1 MTRFYDLFFRG
12 NSSPKNKETV
22 FDLKM
27 PNTTFLQKCLKQWYT
42 VGLLFILV
50 QANAFA
56 QTGTGV
62 TINGIVKDTKGQALP
77 GVSVAIKGSSTVT
90 LTANTGNYTIKVPSS
105 SSTLVFSFIGFNKQ
119 EINIDGKNV
128 IDVVMTEEDKRL
140 DEVVIVGYGSQK
152 KIANTGS
159 IASVK
164 SEDLVKTPVVNIAQ
178 GLQSRVSGLQ
188 VTQNNAA
195 PGGNISVRV
204 RGTNSING
212 SSEPLYVIDG
222 IQISNESGAN
232 TPSPLS
238 TINPSDVESVEI
250 LKDASATAIYG
261 ARGANGV
268 VLITTKR
275 GKLGVTSI
283 QAESYVGVQ
292 KITKIIPVLNATQ
305 FAQLENEVY
314 KTTIYAN
321 PENEGEGTNWQDEI
335 YRSAKIQNYMV
346 SAAGGS
352 DKTKFSVSANYF
364 DQDGIVI
371 GSNFKR
377 YSLRATLD
385 HSINERFKF
394 GATILSSYTI
404 NQGISTSSQSLD
416 GAATTGSVVGAA
428 LGAPPTLKPYRADGS
443 IFPLSDQF
451 NGRYREVTNPLG
463 LTEIFNQQQT
473 KRTLANVYVETKIVE
488 GLTYR
493 AAFNA
498 DLASTL
504 SDGYSPI
511 YILGALER
519 NATSGSAYKGN
530 SNANALLHESI
541 LTYMKSFGQHSLK
554 FTGVY
559 ATQVNLFNRNE
570 INANGFPN
578 DVTKN
583 EAVQLAIN
591 RSVTGFR
598 SREALESFM
607 GRINYNFADKY
618 FFDVTARYDGNSKFG
633 QNKKWGFFPAI
644 SGAWRIIKE
653 DFMQNSNLF
662 SDLKLRASYGIT
674 GNAAAIDPYKS
685 LATLTSGS
693 DYEFEHTYTVGIS
706 PSGIPNADLRWEKS
720 TQANIGLDFSFLK
733 GRLNFVIDAY
743 NKKTKDILFVKAL
756 PFSSGYPSI
765 TGNFASIVNKGLE
778 FAVNTKILDGELKW
792 DLNANFSINRNKL
805 LSLEGDVKEFVL
817 SPYAVLSVGQPL
829 GVFKTY
835 VYNGI
840 YQTGENILPG
850 SDGRV
855 GGPKVADLNGD
866 GLITAADQ
874 KITGNANPNYIFGL
888 STNLSYKNFDFS
900 MFVSGVQ
907 GNQIYNLS
915 RYTFENPLG
924 GRNAVAGVA
933 NRWSPTNPTNDFA
946 TGIQGGRLPVS
957 DRFVEDGSFIRLKNI
972 SLGYSL
978 KNIKALKNVR
988 IYISANNLV
997 TITNYSGYD
1006 PEVNTFGGSNT
1017 LIGVDN
1023 LVYPVAKTYL
1033 IGLQIGL

>member
-404 NQGISTSSQSLD
+404 NQGSL
-416 GAATTGSVVGAA
+416 
-428 LGAPPTLKPYRADGS
+428 
-443 IFPLSDQF
+443 PL
-451 NGRYREVTNPLG
+451 
-463 LTEIFNQQQT
+463 
-473 KRTLANVYVETKIVE
+473 
-488 GLTYR
+488 
-493 AAFNA
+493 
-498 DLASTL
+498 
-504 SDGYSPI
+504 
-511 YILGALER
+511 R
-519 NATSGSAYKGN
+519 NHWMVLQLQVRWWV
-530 SNANALLHESI
+530 LLW
-541 LTYMKSFGQHSLK
+541 
-554 FTGVY
+554 V
-559 ATQVNLFNRNE
+559 R
-570 INANGFPN
+570 
-578 DVTKN
+578 
-583 EAVQLAIN
+583 
-591 RSVTGFR
+591 R
-598 SREALESFM
+598 
-607 GRINYNFADKY
+607 
-618 FFDVTARYDGNSKFG
+618 
-633 QNKKWGFFPAI
+633 
-644 SGAWRIIKE
+644 
-653 DFMQNSNLF
+653 
-662 SDLKLRASYGIT
+662 
-674 GNAAAIDPYKS
+674 
-685 LATLTSGS
+685 
-693 DYEFEHTYTVGIS
+693 
-706 PSGIPNADLRWEKS
+706 
-720 TQANIGLDFSFLK
+720 
-733 GRLNFVIDAY
+733 
-743 NKKTKDILFVKAL
+743 
-756 PFSSGYPSI
+756 
-765 TGNFASIVNKGLE
+765 
-778 FAVNTKILDGELKW
+778 
-792 DLNANFSINRNKL
+792 
-805 LSLEGDVKEFVL
+805 
-817 SPYAVLSVGQPL
+817 QP
-829 GVFKTY
+829 
-835 VYNGI
+835 
-840 YQTGENILPG
+840 
-850 SDGRV
+850 
-855 GGPKVADLNGD
+855 
-866 GLITAADQ
+866 
-874 KITGNANPNYIFGL
+874 
-888 STNLSYKNFDFS
+888 
-900 MFVSGVQ
+900 
-907 GNQIYNLS
+907 
-915 RYTFENPLG
+915 
-924 GRNAVAGVA
+924 
-933 NRWSPTNPTNDFA
+933 
-946 TGIQGGRLPVS
+946 
-957 DRFVEDGSFIRLKNI
+957 
-972 SLGYSL
+972 
-978 KNIKALKNVR
+978 
-988 IYISANNLV
+988 
-997 TITNYSGYD
+997 
-1006 PEVNTFGGSNT
+1006 
-1017 LIGVDN
+1017 
-1023 LVYPVAKTYL
+1023 
-1033 IGLQIGL
+1033 